1 MSVPISPGA
10 TSRGILLMMA
20 AIALFTLMDAL
31 AKDLVARYPA
41 PQIVWARFAGMLL
54 LVLLYLRGRVPPLLR
69 TRHPGWHAARAVT
82 QLGATASFFVAL
94 GHIGLA
100 EATALADINPVLITL
115 GAAIFLGEKL
125 GPRRIFGVL
134 AAMAGALIILRPG
147 FGVFTP
153 WALLP
158 LFGACCYA
166 ANALITR
173 WIGPQES
180 LWTAMLYASLIGTA
194 LAALA
199 LPAVWTPIA
208 AADLPRFAAVGV
220 LGMAAQL
227 CIIRSFTLT
236 EASVVAPFSYLG
248 IIMATGWGYLF
259 FGEVP
264 DGPTILGALVIV
276 LAGLYVWHRETRAA
290 RVTE

>member
-208 AADLPRFAAVGV
+208 AADLPRFAAVGA

>member
-1 MSVPISPGA
+1 MTVLPRPGA

-54 LVLLYLRGRVPPLLR
+54 LVLLYLRSRVPPLLR

-100 EATALADINPVLITL
+100 EATALADINPVLITM
-115 GAAIFLGEKL
+115 GAAIFLGERL

-227 CIIRSFTLT
+227 CIIRSFTLA

>member
-115 GAAIFLGEKL
+115 GAAVFLGEKL

-208 AADLPRFAAVGV
+208 AGDLPRFAAVGA

-248 IIMATGWGYLF
+248 IIMATGWGFLF

-276 LAGLYVWHRETRAA
+276 MAGLYVWHRETRAA